1 MIIVDIKVP
10 ALEKVYNF
18 SVEEKARVSDLIE
31 EVVELISQKERLA
44 FSGNLEEMVLCCVES
59 GVQCDR
65 SCTLSDYGISGGSEL
80 LLV

>member
-18 SVEEKARVSDLIE
+18 SVEEKAKVSDLIE
-31 EVVELISQKERLA
+31 EVVELICQKEHLA
-44 FSGNLEEMVLCCVES
+44 FSGDLEEMALCFVEG

-65 SCTLSDYGISGGSEL
+65 EQSLSDYGVTGGSEL
-80 LLV
+80 ILV